1 MDPIMARWWHR
12 NVYRPLNE
20 LYLGIVNDRRWQ
32 RYVVIWRR
40 YRRNLCL
47 LMAAIAFVVT
57 MVSLGDHPI
66 CMNPDKVRVTV
77 EWAKERAKK
86 ESIDRQSGTE
96 WSIVTGAAG
105 LIGYHVAAHCLAIGQ
120 NVVLIDD
127 SSGGFTDNLPS
138 KMKAL
143 RRVEFERGSIT
154 DDLFLDRVFTK

>member
-1 MDPIMARWWHR
+1 MDPIMARSWHR

-20 LYLGIVNDRRWQ
+20 LYLGTVNDRRWQ

-66 CMNPDKVRVTV
+66 CMNPDKMRVTV
-77 EWAKERAKK
+77 EWAKERAKM

-105 LIGYHVAAHCLAIGQ
+105 LF
-120 NVVLIDD
+120 D
-127 SSGGFTDNLPS
+127 
-138 KMKAL
+138 
-143 RRVEFERGSIT
+143 
-154 DDLFLDRVFTK
+154 